1 MAYNI
6 CIAVVYLF
14 ELLISYI
21 FFNQVSELKKD
32 KKLTLF
38 IGIICFGTA
47 MVLNIAFSTI
57 WLNFITF
64 FLANCILSVLCFELK
79 LKQAV
84 FYSVVLDIASTATEY
99 ITIFIVSVVSGE
111 DVAYTENQY
120 SALLLNALI
129 CKTLYFFIC
138 LLLTRFIKKNSS
150 ITKVPVT
157 FYLYPLAVVAVLLF
171 LWNIY
176 TTYDLT
182 DALKIC
188 VSFISAM
195 LLLSTIIL
203 FISYRNNMERENKL
217 LILEQDVVKAE
228 TDKIYYQILEKQN
241 ENLMIYA
248 HDTKKHLSAIRNL
261 NDNTQIN
268 QYLMQM
274 ADDLEEYSRVNS
286 SGNHSLDVIISKY
299 VTESVIKKVEFTY
312 DTRLANL
319 SEVDIF
325 DLVSILGNVLDN
337 ALEAAEKSKA
347 KYIQLYT
354 DYRNNFD
361 IIVVKNSCDT
371 EPVSSNNILKTTKA
385 NTNLHGLGLKSLKKT
400 LKKYKGDYSWEYDK
414 SNKEFTTTIMIQR
427 EIKL

>member
-6 CIAVVYLF
+6 SIAVVYLF

-21 FFNQVSELKKD
+21 FFNQVSEIKKD
-32 KKLTLF
+32 KKLTLL
-38 IGIICFGTA
+38 IGVICFGIA
-47 MVLNIAFSTI
+47 AILNIAFSTI
-57 WLNFITF
+57 WLNFVTF
-64 FLANCILSVLCFELK
+64 FLANCILSDLCFEMK
-79 LKQAV
+79 LKQTI
-84 FYSVVLDIASTATEY
+84 FYSVVLDIISTATEY
-99 ITIFIVSVVSGE
+99 ITIFVVSVISGK
-111 DVAYTENQY
+111 DVAYTIDQY
-120 SALLLNALI
+120 SAFLLNAFI

-138 LLLTRFIKKNSS
+138 LLLTRFIKNNVK
-150 ITKVPVT
+150 TAKVPVT
-157 FYLYPLAVVAVLLF
+157 FYFYPLAVVTVLLF

-176 TTYDLT
+176 TTY
-182 DALKIC
+182 ALSDISKLSI
-188 VSFISAM
+188 SFISAM

-203 FISYRNNMERENKL
+203 FISYRNNMERENKIL
-217 LILEQDVVKAE
+217 LLEQEIIKSE
-228 TDKIYYQILEKQN
+228 TDKMYYHILEKQN

-299 VTESVIKKVEFTY
+299 VTESEIKKVQFTY
-312 DTRLANL
+312 DTRLTNL
-319 SEVDIF
+319 SNVDIY

-337 ALEAAEKSKA
+337 ALEAAEKSKG
-347 KYIQLYT
+347 KYIHFYT

-371 EPVSSNNILKTTKA
+371 EPISSNNVLKTAKT
-385 NTNLHGLGLKSLKKT
+385 NTHFHGYGLKGLKKT
-400 LKKYKGDYSWEYDK
+400 LKKYKGDYSWEYN
-414 SNKEFTTTIMIQR
+414 SQTKEFITTIMIQK
-427 EIKL
+427 EI

>member
-1 MAYNI
+1 MAYNFS
-6 CIAVVYLF
+6 IAVVYLF

-21 FFNQVSELKKD
+21 FFNQVSEIKKD
-32 KKLTLF
+32 KKFTFL
-38 IGIICFGTA
+38 IGVICFGLATI
-47 MVLNIAFSTI
+47 VNIAFSTI
-57 WLNFITF
+57 WLNFVTF
-64 FLANCILSVLCFELK
+64 FLANCIFSVLCFEMK
-79 LKQAV
+79 LKQTV
-84 FYSVVLDIASTATEY
+84 FYSVVLDIVSTATEY
-99 ITIFIVSVVSGE
+99 ITIFVVSVISGE
-111 DVAYTENQY
+111 DVAYTIDQY
-120 SALLLNALI
+120 SAFLLNAVI

-138 LLLTRFIKKNSS
+138 LLLTRFIKNNEKSS
-150 ITKVPVT
+150 KVPVT
-157 FYLYPLAVVAVLLF
+157 FYFYPLAVVAVLLF

-176 TTYDLT
+176 TTYSLSDVSKLS
-182 DALKIC
+182 I
-188 VSFISAM
+188 SFISAM

-217 LILEQDVVKAE
+217 LLLEQEIIKAD
-228 TDKIYYQILEKQN
+228 TDKLYYQILEKQN

-268 QYLMQM
+268 LYLTKMSEN
-274 ADDLEEYSRVNS
+274 LEEYSKINS

-299 VTESVIKKVEFTY
+299 VTECEIKNVRFTY
-312 DTRLANL
+312 DTRLTNL
-319 SEVDIF
+319 SEIDIY

-361 IIVVKNSCDT
+361 IIVIKNSCDT
-371 EPVSSNNILKTTKA
+371 EPVSSNNILRTTKTK
-385 NTNLHGLGLKSLKKT
+385 NTAFHGLGLKSLKKT

-427 EIKL
+427 EI

>member
-6 CIAVVYLF
+6 SIAVVYLF

-21 FFNQVSELKKD
+21 FFNQVSEIKKD
-32 KKLTLF
+32 KKVTLL
-38 IGIICFGTA
+38 IGMMCFGIATI
-47 MVLNIAFSTI
+47 LNITFSTI
-57 WLNFITF
+57 WLNFVTF
-64 FLANCILSVLCFELK
+64 FLANCILSVLCFEMK

-84 FYSVVLDIASTATEY
+84 FYSVVLDIVSTATEY
-99 ITIFIVSVVSGE
+99 ITIFVVSVVSGE
-111 DVAYTENQY
+111 EVAYTNNQY
-120 SALLLNALI
+120 SAFLLNAFI

-138 LLLTRFIKKNSS
+138 LLLTRFIKKSDK
-150 ITKVPVT
+150 TTRVPFT

-176 TTYDLT
+176 TTYALT
-182 DALKIC
+182 DVLKIST
-188 VSFISAM
+188 SFISAM

-217 LILEQDVVKAE
+217 LLLEQEVVKAD
-228 TDKIYYQILEKQN
+228 TDKLYYQILEKQN

-268 QYLMQM
+268 QYLTQM
-274 ADDLEEYSRVNS
+274 SENLEEYSKINS

-299 VTESVIKKVEFTY
+299 ITESEIKNVRFTY

-361 IIVVKNSCDT
+361 IIVVKNSCDS

-400 LKKYKGDYSWEYDK
+400 LKKYKGDYSWEYNK

-427 EIKL
+427 EI

>member
-1 MAYNI
+1 M
-6 CIAVVYLF
+6 
-14 ELLISYI
+14 
-21 FFNQVSELKKD
+21 
-32 KKLTLF
+32 
-38 IGIICFGTA
+38 
-47 MVLNIAFSTI
+47 
-57 WLNFITF
+57 
-64 FLANCILSVLCFELK
+64 K
-79 LKQAV
+79 LKQAI
-84 FYSVVLDIASTATEY
+84 FYSVVLDIVSTATEY
-99 ITIFIVSVVSGE
+99 ITIFVVSVVSGE

-120 SALLLNALI
+120 SALLLNAFI

-138 LLLTRFIKKNSS
+138 LLLTRLIKNNDK
-150 ITKVPVT
+150 TAKVPVT

-176 TTYDLT
+176 ITYDLT
-182 DALKIC
+182 DILKLSI
-188 VSFISAM
+188 SFISAM

-217 LILEQDVVKAE
+217 FLLEQEVTKAD
-228 TDKIYYQILEKQN
+228 TDRLYYQILEKQN

-268 QYLMQM
+268 QYLTQM

-286 SGNHSLDVIISKY
+286 SGNHSLDIIVSKY
-299 VTESVIKKVEFTY
+299 VTESEIKKVQFTY

-319 SEVDIF
+319 SEVYIF

-361 IIVVKNSCDT
+361 IIVVKNSCDS
-371 EPVSSNNILKTTKA
+371 EPVSSNNVLKTTKTN
-385 NTNLHGLGLKSLKKT
+385 NTAFHGLGLKSLKKT

-427 EIKL
+427 EI

>member
-6 CIAVVYLF
+6 SIAVVYLF

-21 FFNQVSELKKD
+21 FFNQVSVLKKD
-32 KKLTLF
+32 KKLTLL
-38 IGIICFGTA
+38 IGVICFGTA
-47 MVLNIAFSTI
+47 MILNITFSTI
-57 WLNFITF
+57 WLNFVTF
-64 FLANCILSVLCFELK
+64 FLANCFLSVLCFEMK
-79 LKQAV
+79 LKQAI
-84 FYSVVLDIASTATEY
+84 FYSVVLDIVSTATEY
-99 ITIFIVSVVSGE
+99 ITIFVVSVVSGE

-120 SALLLNALI
+120 SALLLNAFI

-138 LLLTRFIKKNSS
+138 LLLTRLIKNNDK
-150 ITKVPVT
+150 TAKVPVT

-176 TTYDLT
+176 ITYDLT
-182 DALKIC
+182 DILKLSI
-188 VSFISAM
+188 SFISAM

-217 LILEQDVVKAE
+217 FLLEQEVTKAD
-228 TDKIYYQILEKQN
+228 TDRLYYQILEKQN

-268 QYLMQM
+268 QYLTQM

-286 SGNHSLDVIISKY
+286 SGNHSLDIIVSKY
-299 VTESVIKKVEFTY
+299 VTESEIKKVQFTY

-319 SEVDIF
+319 SEVYIF

-361 IIVVKNSCDT
+361 IIVVKNSCDS
-371 EPVSSNNILKTTKA
+371 EPVSSNNVLKTTKTN
-385 NTNLHGLGLKSLKKT
+385 NTAFHGLGLKSLKKT

-427 EIKL
+427 EI